1 MPQITDKKKK
11 IFLTPKNCNKRNI
24 HRLLRNILNRANNIH
39 KHCSMALTIT
49 TRPEIFNA
57 YCVCEKRMI
66 LNKLNEGPYVMVL
79 ILVPEAA
86 EFPKLFCD
94 LTPKVSNSM

>member
-1 MPQITDKKKK
+1 
-11 IFLTPKNCNKRNI
+11 
-24 HRLLRNILNRANNIH
+24 
-39 KHCSMALTIT
+39 
-49 TRPEIFNA
+49 
-57 YCVCEKRMI
+57 MI

-86 EFPKLFCD
+86 VFPKLFSD